1 MAIITGQA
9 VRGDNFWNR
18 KVEIEDLWE
27 ELENGSHILMVA
39 PRRVGKT
46 SIMYK
51 LLDESKD
58 KDNYLVVYIDT
69 ESANSENEF
78 WQKVFHKLLD
88 DEFIGTVKNK
98 TKSFFN
104 KVKTISIDE
113 ISTKGVK
120 FGDGKTLDYVE
131 SFKNLMKGLDSDK
144 KIIIMIDEFAQT
156 IENLLKEK
164 NIEGAENLLKIHR
177 EIRQDKQL
185 SEKIR
190 FIYAG
195 SIGLETVVSKIKA
208 TKYINDLTSVKVLPL
223 VYEDAKKFTIKLN
236 IDNKLNI
243 DDAVIDYIL
252 EKIEW
257 LIPFYIQLILKEVK
271 TLSRRTDKIDE
282 KVVDDAIENSLGH
295 RNYFEHWRSKL
306 EEGLERKEYLFAKEV
321 LNYISENQTMKS
333 KEIFNLA
340 TKHKL
345 DEDEAKEIIHSL
357 VYDGYINNNDNPKI
371 YRFNSPILRMWWYK
385 NVAN

>member
-271 TLSRRTDKIDE
+271 TLSRRTDKIDK

-321 LNYISENQTMKS
+321 LNYISGNQTMKS

-357 VYDGYINNNDNPKI
+357 VYDGYI
-371 YRFNSPILRMWWYK
+371 
-385 NVAN
+385 

>member
-271 TLSRRTDKIDE
+271 TLSRRTDKIDK

-321 LNYISENQTMKS
+321 LNYISGNQTMKS